1 MNDSKTAH
9 RFKNKESERR
19 STRRRT
25 DDPLDADKVSH
36 PRRGRRRRVPT
47 GGLGDPALPCADGV
61 RHIIATRDEAR
72 PHCAAVERGRST
84 LPQAELAG
92 LAHEGSQGVG
102 AMGSLP

>member
-36 PRRGRRRRVPT
+36 PRRGRRRRAPPSAGSESPPYPARRSREVEAV
-47 GGLGDPALPCADGV
+47 GG
-61 RHIIATRDEAR
+61 
-72 PHCAAVERGRST
+72 
-84 LPQAELAG
+84 
-92 LAHEGSQGVG
+92 
-102 AMGSLP
+102 